1 MVLTKERNRVTH
13 TCISRVVNNL
23 STMPFQEITLN
34 DGRKIPQIG
43 FGSWK
48 IPKDVCA
55 GQVDQAIDIGFD
67 HIDTAQGEWSGQVS
81 ALDVLLM
88 INSLL
93 QRGGSRTSSQ
103 GIRPC
108 PKRVLAHYEMVRHS
122 RQERSTIVR
131 REFGEARCRVP

>member
-1 MVLTKERNRVTH
+1 
-13 TCISRVVNNL
+13 
-23 STMPFQEITLN
+23 MPFQEITLN

-67 HIDTAQGEWSGQVS
+67 HIDTAQGEWFGQVS
-81 ALDVLLM
+81 AVGVLLM
-88 INSLL
+88 VNSLL

-103 GIRPC
+103 GIRPRS
-108 PKRVLAHYEMVRHS
+108 KRVLAHYQMVRDS

-131 REFGEARCRVP
+131 GEFGEARCRVP